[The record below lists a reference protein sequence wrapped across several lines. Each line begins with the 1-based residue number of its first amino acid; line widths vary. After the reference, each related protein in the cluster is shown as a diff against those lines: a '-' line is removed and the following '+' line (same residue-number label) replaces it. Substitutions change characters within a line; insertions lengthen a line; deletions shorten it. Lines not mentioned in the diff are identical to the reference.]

1 MIIGVPKEIKEK
13 EFRVG
18 IVPSGVKALVQAGHT
33 VLIEEG
39 AGLGS
44 GITDEQ
50 YRAAGAELA
59 PSAAEVWTKADL
71 LMKVKEPLP
80 PEYPLLRPE
89 LILYTYLHLAPLP
102 ELTQVLLD
110 TRVIGVAYETVRL
123 DNGFLPLLAPM
134 SQVAGRMAIQV
145 GAHFLEKEAGGR
157 GVLLGGVPGVAPGHV
172 TILGSGTVAVNAA
185 QMAMGLGAKVTML
198 GRNLPKLTEL
208 DTLFRGRITTLAIT
222 QHTIEEELTLA
233 DLVVGAVLEPGARAP
248 KLITREM
255 LSLMPK
261 GAVIVDVAIDQG
273 GCAETSRP
281 TFHSNPVYTVD
292 GIVHYC
298 VANMPGAVPRTSTFA
313 LTNATLPYAMTI
325 ANKGFDRAVRE
336 DRALLQG
343 LNVYQGKL
351 ANRDVAQSQDREWS
365 EIFF

>member
-1 MIIGVPKEIKEK
+1 
-13 EFRVG
+13 
-18 IVPSGVKALVQAGHT
+18 
-33 VLIEEG
+33 
-39 AGLGS
+39 
-44 GITDEQ
+44 
-50 YRAAGAELA
+50 
-59 PSAAEVWTKADL
+59 
-71 LMKVKEPLP
+71 
-80 PEYPLLRPE
+80 
-89 LILYTYLHLAPLP
+89 
-102 ELTQVLLD
+102 
-110 TRVIGVAYETVRL
+110 
-123 DNGFLPLLAPM
+123 
-134 SQVAGRMAIQV
+134 
-145 GAHFLEKEAGGR
+145 
-157 GVLLGGVPGVAPGHV
+157 
-172 TILGSGTVAVNAA
+172 VAVNAA

-198 GRNLPKLTEL
+198 GRNLPKLTEI

-222 QHTIEEELTLA
+222 QHTIEEELILA

-292 GIVHYC
+292 DIVHYC

-313 LTNATLPYAMTI
+313 LTNATLPYALTI
-325 ANKGFDRAVRE
+325 AHKGFDRAVRE
-336 DRALLQG
+336 ERALLQG